1 MVYYSGTEYLRDISG
16 FSSASILT
24 FFNKFLTEVD
34 TKFQKFRSH
43 DIALRSRKSKKK
55 LTEIIVQI
63 FKAIVYSGALN
74 LEKGFDA
81 AMTKLW
87 NKESELGCDES

>member
-24 FFNKFLTEVD
+24 FNKFLTEVD

-63 FKAIVYSGALN
+63 LYGNRLLGSVQSGNDLT
-74 LEKGFDA
+74 L
-81 AMTKLW
+81 L
-87 NKESELGCDES
+87 